1 MFVETTGYLSKE
13 YLLSTLNYLFYHTE
27 PIQPIIYYNGAVEEN
42 KTFMACSL
50 RLITAADVAY
60 PATPTATAADGC
72 TEHPYS
78 ERLLK
83 TFVWLKLL
91 NSAIETCTL

>member
-13 YLLSTLNYLFYHTE
+13 YLLSTLKYLFYHTE
-27 PIQPIIYYNGAVEEN
+27 PIQPIIYYNGAV
-42 KTFMACSL
+42 ACSL

-72 TEHPYS
+72 TEH
-78 ERLLK
+78 LL
-83 TFVWLKLL
+83 
-91 NSAIETCTL
+91 